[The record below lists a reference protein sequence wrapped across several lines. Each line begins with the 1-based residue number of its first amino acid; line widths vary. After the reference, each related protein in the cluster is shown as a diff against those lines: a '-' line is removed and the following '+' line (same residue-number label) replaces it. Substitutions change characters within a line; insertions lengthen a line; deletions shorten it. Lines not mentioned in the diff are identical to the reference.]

1 MHGRLN
7 ESDTKYFT
15 DGGQTFKEG
24 QRLKVAKE
32 LLETERKYCHTLR
45 TIQETF
51 AQPLK
56 NSGVLSLKDIK

>member
-1 MHGRLN
+1 LFLT
-7 ESDTKYFT
+7 DTAN
-15 DGGQTFKEG
+15 FKEG

-51 AQPLK
+51 AYPLK
-56 NSGVLSLKDIK
+56 NLGVLSIKDIKYVSFHAI